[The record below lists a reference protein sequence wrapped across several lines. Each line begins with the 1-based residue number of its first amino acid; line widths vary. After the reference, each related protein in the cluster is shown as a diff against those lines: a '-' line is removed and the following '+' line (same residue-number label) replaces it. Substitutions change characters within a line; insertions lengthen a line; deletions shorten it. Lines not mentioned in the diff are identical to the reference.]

1 MAETANGFAHDHNF
15 LGDAHRRNER
25 RIWLV
30 IALTA
35 TMMVA
40 EIVAGNLFGS
50 MALVAD
56 GWHMSTHAGA
66 LLIAAVA
73 YLVARREVGN
83 PRFTFGTGKL
93 GDLAAFAS
101 AIVLL
106 IVALLIGSES
116 VIRLGTPVEIHFHQ
130 SLLVAGIGLVVNLAS
145 AWLLRDNNHHPH
157 HDHHHV
163 HDHRPDNDHRY
174 GDASGTGAQDHN
186 LQAAYFHVLA
196 DALISVLAILALLL
210 GALYGW
216 VMLDPLMGI
225 VGAVVIAHWSWGLL
239 RATGAVLLDLQ
250 PAGESLPGDIRRVL
264 EAGGDRVTDLHVW
277 QLGPGHQAAI
287 VSLTSRMPEQPV
299 FYKEKLA
306 RFPQLSHVTVEV
318 ARA

>member
-1 MAETANGFAHDHNF
+1 MTETANGSAHDHNF
-15 LGDAHRRNER
+15 LGAEHRRNER

-73 YLVARREVGN
+73 YLVARREVDN

-106 IVALLIGSES
+106 IVALLIGWES
-116 VIRLGTPVEIHFHQ
+116 VVRLRTPVEIDFHQ

-145 AWLLRDNNHHPH
+145 AWLLRDDHRHPH
-157 HDHHHV
+157 HDHHHDK
-163 HDHRPDNDHRY
+163 DHHH
-174 GDASGTGAQDHN
+174 GDTSGTGARDHN

-196 DALISVLAILALLL
+196 DALISVLAILALLF

-216 VMLDPLMGI
+216 VVLDPLMGI

-250 PAGESLPGDIRRVL
+250 PAGESLAADIRHVL
-264 EAGGDRVTDLHVW
+264 EAGGDHVTDLHVW

-287 VSLTSRMPEQPV
+287 VSLTSQTPEQPE

-306 RFPQLSHVTVEV
+306 PFPQLSHVTVEV